1 MSTTW
6 FSKSKLLSLAVLLSA
21 SIALPVMK
29 RDTIKIGNKGWYF
42 DLTAADTSAWAGAVS
57 TVCASG
63 NIGVCAG
70 ETVVATVLTGIMA
83 IGNTGST
90 SSSATTT
97 TTNNESSND
106 NTVSIAGSSSSN
118 ADVTTTVAASTSA
131 TSSTASSNILGN
143 VVSAVEN
150 VPEEIENLLS
160 KSGIKLLGVYNIT
173 SKVSGAVQNIIHFDT
188 SLGQHIAAQIGGE
201 TANLTQLAKQIIN
214 AVPGV
219 PTFSNLTVLAGQAVE
234 ASVKKEGE
242 NVINWMTY
250 NIKDAEAGLTD
261 IISSLGGA
269 DMSKFAT
276 EINNFIE
283 NNGAWKFC
291 LAPSSQL
298 VNVTV
303 SETHKLF
310 GEIYLNTYGGIDAEC
325 Q

>member
-1 MSTTW
+1 MSPNW
-6 FSKSKLLSLAVLLSA
+6 FSKNKLLSLAVLLSA

-83 IGNTGST
+83 LGNTGST
-90 SSSATTT
+90 SSSTTTTT
-97 TTNNESSND
+97 TTNNDNSVSN
-106 NTVSIAGSSSSN
+106 SGSSSSN
-118 ADVTTTVAASTSA
+118 ADVTTTVDASASA
-131 TSSTASSNILGN
+131 SSSSAASSNILGN

-150 VPEEIENLLS
+150 VSKDIENLLS
-160 KSGIKLLGVYNIT
+160 KSGIKLLGVYNVT

-201 TANLTQLAKQIIN
+201 TANLTQLAQQIIN

-219 PTFSNLTVLAGQAVE
+219 PTFSNLTVLAGEAVE
-234 ASVKKEGE
+234 AAVKKEGE

-250 NIKDAEAGLTD
+250 NIKDAETGLTD

-269 DMSKFAT
+269 DMSQFAT

-291 LAPSSQL
+291 LAPTSQI

-303 SETHKLF
+303 SESHKLF
-310 GEIYLNTYGGIDAEC
+310 GEIYLNTYGGIDVEC

>member
-1 MSTTW
+1 MSPTW

-83 IGNTGST
+83 LGNTGST
-90 SSSATTT
+90 SSSTTTTTT
-97 TTNNESSND
+97 TTNND
-106 NTVSIAGSSSSN
+106 NTVSVSGSGSSSSN
-118 ADVTTTVAASTSA
+118 ADATTTVAASA
-131 TSSTASSNILGN
+131 TSSASSSNILGN

-150 VPEEIENLLS
+150 VPEEIQSLLS
-160 KSGIKLLGVYNIT
+160 KSGINLLGVYNIT
-173 SKVSGAVQNIIHFDT
+173 SKVSGAVQNIIHFDS

-201 TANLTQLAKQIIN
+201 TANLTQLAEQIIK

-219 PTFSNLTVLAGQAVE
+219 PTFSNLTVLAGQAAE
-234 ASVKKEGE
+234 AAVKKEGE

-250 NIKDAEAGLTD
+250 NIKDAETGLTD

-269 DMSKFAT
+269 DMSQFAS

-298 VNVTV
+298 INVTV